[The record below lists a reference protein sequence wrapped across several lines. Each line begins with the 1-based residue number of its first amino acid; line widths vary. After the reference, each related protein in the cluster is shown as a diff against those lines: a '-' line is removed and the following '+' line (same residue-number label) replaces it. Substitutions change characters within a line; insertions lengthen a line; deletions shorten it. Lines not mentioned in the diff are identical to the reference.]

1 MSLRWGEYFELSRW
15 AKCNHGL
22 LLISERGKQECKCHS
37 DVMQEKPRLA
47 IADFEHGRGPKPG
60 NVGSL

>member
-1 MSLRWGEYFELSRW
+1 MNYPGGPIVITGSLF
-15 AKCNHGL
+15 
-22 LLISERGKQECKCHS
+22 ISERGKQESKCRS

-47 IADFEHGRGPKPG
+47 IADFEDGRGPKPG